1 MDAKELL
8 REGRVDEA
16 LEEVKNDVRANP
28 AESRHRT
35 FLFQLLA
42 VNGDWG
48 RALSQLNVAG
58 EMDPAALAMMHT
70 YRDALSCEALR
81 SEVMAGTRTP
91 LLFGEPEEW
100 LASMVQA
107 NKLSAEG
114 RYAAAQTMREQAYES
129 APATSGQINGEPFEW
144 IADADSRFG
153 PLLEMI
159 VNGKYYWVPFHRLTA
174 INFEEPGD
182 LRDVVWTAA
191 YLTLANGGEAVGLVP
206 TRYAGSESDE
216 DSAIRLARKTDWVE
230 HESGEYHG
238 RGQRILATDAGE
250 YSLLE
255 VREIRLD
262 TAADDDA
269 DSAAEE

>member
-1 MDAKELL
+1 MDARELI

-16 LEEVKNDVRANP
+16 LEAVKNDIRANP
-28 AESRHRT
+28 ADSRHRT

-42 VNGDWG
+42 VNGDWD

-81 SEVMAGTRTP
+81 AEVMAGTRTP

-114 RYAAAQTMREQAYES
+114 RFEAAQAMREKAFDD
-129 APATSGQINGEPFEW
+129 APTTAGTINGEPFEW

-153 PLLEMI
+153 PLLEMV
-159 VNGKYYWVPFHRLTA
+159 VNGKYYWVPFHRLA
-174 INFEEPGD
+174 VINFDEPSD
-182 LRDVVWTAA
+182 LRDVVWTPA
-191 YLTLANGGEAVGLVP
+191 YLTLANGGETVGLVP
-206 TRYAGSESDE
+206 TRYAGSERDE
-216 DSAIRLARKTDWVE
+216 DSAIRLARKTEWHE
-230 HESGEYHG
+230 HAAGEYHG
-238 RGQRILATDAGE
+238 AGQRILATDAGE
-250 YSLLE
+250 YPILD
-255 VREIRLD
+255 VREIRLY
-262 TAADDDA
+262 AGG
-269 DSAAEE
+269 E